1 MKYANQITITNNIVR
16 WISNDSVPPTD
27 CLQQMVND
35 GQITADQMAMS
46 LDQRKVEDAKAIAQY
61 ITSRKRR
68 GYSDEEMFE
77 MRAEFG
83 AGQKVVDVFT
93 GQTITL

>member
-1 MKYANQITITNNIVR
+1 MNYANQITITNNIVR
-16 WISNDSVPPTD
+16 WVSNDSVPPTD

-35 GQITADQMAMS
+35 GQITTDQMALS

-61 ITSRKRR
+61 IAARKRH
-68 GYSDEEMFE
+68 GYSTEELFE

-83 AGQKVVDVFT
+83 AGEEVVDIFT
-93 GQTITL
+93 GETIKL

>member
-1 MKYANQITITNNIVR
+1 MKYANQITVTNNIVR

-35 GQITADQMAMS
+35 GQITAGQMAMS

-61 ITSRKRR
+61 IASRKRR